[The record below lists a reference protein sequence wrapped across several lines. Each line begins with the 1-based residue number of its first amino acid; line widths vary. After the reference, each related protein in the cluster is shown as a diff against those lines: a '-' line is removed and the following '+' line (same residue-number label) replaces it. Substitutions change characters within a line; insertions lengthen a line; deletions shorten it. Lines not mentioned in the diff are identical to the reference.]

1 MEVSYGDVHR
11 KGRMLNMAIK
21 KRFWETEGAYKR
33 RCDLEAA
40 KASVGAKRLWRIY
53 AIEMLPQKNGG
64 WQMGMQDHFTVEAC
78 SEEMAIG
85 VFKHRNGRMSW
96 FVTKIAEETVAV

>member
-1 MEVSYGDVHR
+1 M
-11 KGRMLNMAIK
+11 K
-21 KRFWETEGAYKR
+21 KRIFETEGMFKR

-40 KASVGAKRLWRIY
+40 KAQIAGKKLWRIQ

-85 VFKHRNGRMSW
+85 VFKHRGGRMSW
-96 FVTKIAEETVAV
+96 FVTKVTEETVAS